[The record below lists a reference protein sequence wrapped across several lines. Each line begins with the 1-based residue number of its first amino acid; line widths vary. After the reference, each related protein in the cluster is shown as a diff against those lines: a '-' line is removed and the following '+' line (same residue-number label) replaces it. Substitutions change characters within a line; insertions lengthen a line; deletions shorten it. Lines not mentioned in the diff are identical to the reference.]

1 MDLQQTWQKLSE
13 EESRKS
19 EEKKITFSGLFTK
32 HPVQKLILA
41 LQVTLGFSIGF
52 GLLFLVL
59 VFIYQHWLLQIFLLL
74 VFFAY
79 VFFYFHNR
87 KIHLQLKKEWDVAMT
102 SNLFESLSRVHHIV
116 SESIRLQEKAA
127 LFVYPISVTAGFLI
141 GLYSATGSA
150 EFDKELSNRIILISL
165 GISILILTPASYFLS
180 RWMYKVSFEVYLKQ
194 LKELINTLNQVD

>member
-19 EEKKITFSGLFTK
+19 EEKKITFAGLFTK
-32 HPVQKLILA
+32 HPVQKLIHA
-41 LQVTLGFSIGF
+41 LQITLGFSIAF

-59 VFIYQHWLLQIFLLL
+59 LFVYQHWLLQIFLLL

-87 KIHLQLKKEWDVAMT
+87 KIYKQLKKEWDIAMT

-127 LFVYPISVTAGFLI
+127 LLIYPISVTAGYLI
-141 GLYSATGSA
+141 GLYSTAGPA
-150 EFDKELSNRIILISL
+150 EFDMELSNRVIFISL
-165 GISILILTPASYFLS
+165 GIAILILTPASYFLS
-180 RWMYKVSFEVYLKQ
+180 KWMYKVSFEVYLKQ
-194 LKELINTLNQVD
+194 IKELINTIKQVD